1 MQTNPNL
8 FKELEARG
16 MIYQSS
22 QGTADFLQNTPTKLY
37 LGIDPTADSLHIGHL
52 VPLLLLIHLQKAGH
66 QPILVVGGAT
76 GRIGDPSG
84 RSEER
89 NLLEISTLKK
99 NILALRTQLAKLL
112 DFTGDKP
119 AIMVDNFD
127 WFENISF
134 LNFAR
139 DIGKHITVNYMLN
152 KESVSKRISSEQGIS
167 FTEFT
172 YQLIQG
178 YDFLHLFQAY
188 GCAVQIGGAD
198 QWGNMLTGIELI
210 RRKSA
215 KEAFVIT
222 TPLIT
227 HSNGEKFGKTA
238 QGAIWLDPNKTSPF
252 TFYQFWINVSDEEAA
267 RFIKIF
273 TFLDLT
279 QIEILINEHKL
290 RPNERLLQKQL
301 AFEVTK
307 LVHGETQANFC
318 TEYSQA
324 LFHGQNLDFLNQL
337 EEAEI
342 NNIVSALPCQ
352 ELSCDLP
359 ISLLDLLIESKL
371 STSKSEARRQIQSNS
386 IAVNKHKISNIEHPI
401 ELDDFFQK
409 KYLILQVGKKN
420 FHLIKKNN

>member
-188 GCAVQIGGAD
+188 GCVVQIGGAD

-227 HSNGEKFGKTA
+227 RSNGEKFGKTA

>member
-89 NLLEISTLKK
+89 NLLEISTLEK

-112 DFTGDKP
+112 DFTGDKA

-178 YDFLHLFQAY
+178 YDFIHLFQAY

-227 HSNGEKFGKTA
+227 RSNGEKFGKTA

-273 TFLDLT
+273 TFLELP
-279 QIEILINEHKL
+279 QIEILLNKHNEN
-290 RPNERLLQKQL
+290 PNERLLQKQL

-337 EEAEI
+337 GEAEI

-352 ELSCDLP
+352 ELSHDLP

-386 IAVNKHKISNIEHPI
+386 IAVNKRKISNIDHLI
-401 ELDDFFQK
+401 ELGDFFQK

>member
-22 QGTADFLQNTPTKLY
+22 QGTADFLQNGATKLY
-37 LGIDPTADSLHIGHL
+37 LGIDPTANSLHIGHL

-112 DFTGDKP
+112 DFTGDKA

-210 RRKSA
+210 RRKCA

-227 HSNGEKFGKTA
+227 RSNGEKFGKTA
-238 QGAIWLDPNKTSPF
+238 QGAVWLDPNKTSPF

-267 RFIKIF
+267 SFIKIF

-279 QIEILINEHKL
+279 QIEILTNEHKQ

-337 EEAEI
+337 GEADI

-352 ELSCDLP
+352 ELSHDLP
-359 ISLLDLLIESKL
+359 ICLLDLLIESKL

-386 IAVNKHKISNIEHPI
+386 IAVNKRKISNIDHLI
-401 ELDDFFQK
+401 ELGDFFQK

-420 FHLIKKNN
+420 FHLIKKK